1 MVADIIGAS
10 NRIIGGFEVNQDKV
24 KIEYGQRI
32 FPLKQVCLLG
42 QPMNG
47 DEMLLLLAL
56 TLAGQG

>member
-1 MVADIIGAS
+1 M
-10 NRIIGGFEVNQDKV
+10 NQDKV
-24 KIEYGQRI
+24 KIEYDQRI

-56 TLAGQG
+56 TLAG

>member
-1 MVADIIGAS
+1 MADIIGAS
-10 NRIIGGFEVNQDKV
+10 NRIIGGFEVNQDKE
-24 KIEYGQRI
+24 KIEYDQRI

-47 DEMLLLLAL
+47 DEMLLLLIL